1 MHAKVIDP
9 GEASTSSSLFKAS
22 ILTSAINEG
31 VVLPMFTISGLNP
44 FTLSDSGL
52 HARRPT
58 HKVGSYLPPSKG
70 LATWWL
76 AGPSRAGIAPA

>member
-9 GEASTSSSLFKAS
+9 GEASTSSPLFKVS

-31 VVLPMFTISGLNP
+31 VVLPVFAISGLNP
-44 FTLSDSGL
+44 FTLADFGL
-52 HARRPT
+52 HACRPT
-58 HKVGSYLPPSKG
+58 HKVGNYFPPSKG
-70 LATWWL
+70 LATRWL